1 MNEDQLY
8 DELDLELEC
17 LTGDG
22 STDVGDSDDKSSDYY
37 FDDIFDDMFYNGSS
51 GRLEDCTDLD
61 VVNSSIL
68 SDFDIYEELFV

>member
-17 LTGDG
+17 LTVND
-22 STDVGDSDDKSSDYY
+22 STDVADSDDKSSDYY
-37 FDDIFDDMFYNGSS
+37 FDDIFDDMSYNDPS
-51 GRLEDCTDLD
+51 GRLEDCSDLD

-68 SDFDIYEELFV
+68 SDFDIYEELFA

>member
-17 LTGDG
+17 LTNNGA
-22 STDVGDSDDKSSDYY
+22 TDVADSNDKSSDYY
-37 FDDIFDDMFYNGSS
+37 FDDLFDDMSYNDSS
-51 GRLEDCTDLD
+51 DKLEDCSDLD

-68 SDFDIYEELFV
+68 SDFDIYEELFA

>member
-17 LTGDG
+17 LTDND
-22 STDVGDSDDKSSDYY
+22 STDVVDSDDKSSDYY
-37 FDDIFDDMFYNGSS
+37 FDDIFDDMSYNDSS
-51 GRLEDCTDLD
+51 DRLEDCSNLD

-68 SDFDIYEELFV
+68 YDFDIYDELFA

>member
-17 LTGDG
+17 LTVND
-22 STDVGDSDDKSSDYY
+22 STDVADSDDKSSDYY
-37 FDDIFDDMFYNGSS
+37 FDDIFDDMSYNDSS
-51 GRLEDCTDLD
+51 GRLEDYSDLD

-68 SDFDIYEELFV
+68 SDFDIYEELFA